1 MYTTLIGIRGP
12 RSNWI
17 LLSAVFLTS
26 VQKKCLCWR
35 GLAGRDS
42 AVRAALC
49 VAPPVLIPPRVA
61 PLCWGTPWAPAR
73 PGLGVRARSG
83 HVRGGCEACA
93 LWGADTPVGTVR
105 WIRVESHLRGRTRY
119 HHTLA
124 LAWRLSPEPSR
135 ARVWQDS
142 DRATPSTGERS
153 REGGS
158 RSLLACLR
166 RYLDATS
173 STAQGEPQRPHLLRP
188 AAHVLTY
195 SPLVRP
201 GSGLIGASLTHEL
214 TPPRP
219 LAQAVGST
227 CA

>member
-1 MYTTLIGIRGP
+1 VTA
-12 RSNWI
+12 RS
-17 LLSAVFLTS
+17 
-26 VQKKCLCWR
+26 
-35 GLAGRDS
+35 
-42 AVRAALC
+42 
-49 VAPPVLIPPRVA
+49 APPCASPHPSLFHRVWRPCVGA
-61 PLCWGTPWAPAR
+61 PPWAPAR

-83 HVRGGCEACA
+83 HVRGGCEVCA

-105 WIRVESHLRGRTRY
+105 WIRVESHLRGRTWY

-124 LAWRLSPEPSR
+124 LAWCLSPEPSR

>member
-1 MYTTLIGIRGP
+1 MKQITDHNENSRCISI
-12 RSNWI
+12 
-17 LLSAVFLTS
+17 SAVFLTS

-173 STAQGEPQRPHLLRP
+173 STAQGEPQRPRAHAHRHVCAHI
-188 AAHVLTY
+188 AA
-195 SPLVRP
+195 
-201 GSGLIGASLTHEL
+201 ACSL
-214 TPPRP
+214 
-219 LAQAVGST
+219 
-227 CA
+227 CACAGVCAALGGDRERATVALS